1 MGNRNE
7 KDKPCQM
14 VLHHMVHLIDYQTM
28 RGLEHYGINIGQAG
42 ILFVLSNGGALSQ
55 RELAEKICVKPP
67 SMTVALR
74 KMEKLGFVLKNTDSR
89 DQRITRIELTER
101 GKSCVK
107 EIKEHIDQMEDVLF
121 QGFSDGERIL
131 MCRMLRQMQEN
142 LMNYKEMKDISMDRI
157 MREMEE
163 FREE

>member
-1 MGNRNE
+1 MEKRNE

-28 RGLEHYGINIGQAG
+28 RGLEHYGLSIGQAG

-55 RELAEKICVKPP
+55 RELADRICVKPP

-74 KMEKLGFVLKNTDSR
+74 KMEKLGFVLRNTDSR

-121 QGFSDGERIL
+121 RGFSDGERIL

-142 LMNYKEMKDISMDRI
+142 LMNYKEMKDISLDRI
-157 MREMEE
+157 MREMKE